1 MVCILKEKKIYPAYV
16 SKHNS
21 NHERHVILLMIL
33 DGERWHYIAVKQ
45 LTALLREITWKHHDD
60 FCFWIVFILLEKNNN
75 LNHIKKYVKKNI
87 FAILQCLLKTLKY

>member
-45 LTALLREITWKHHDD
+45 LTALLREIT
-60 FCFWIVFILLEKNNN
+60 
-75 LNHIKKYVKKNI
+75 
-87 FAILQCLLKTLKY
+87 